1 MASSFPNAAGTI
13 GRVTISERIEAGRD
27 QRPRPFPSG
36 PAPAATRHGRPGARH
51 PYCATPSAPG
61 SSATATTSSWSPSS
75 WDTPGPKPPAAT
87 VCPPPTTPRPP
98 SIASRQT
105 ADQRFSLPISG
116 FRCTYSGRIC
126 TTAQVISGT
135 PATAPAPRRRTYPRV
150 AIRHLAIQPTSR
162 DRGHLDPP
170 CHKLMRPV
178 LSCGNGW
185 KRCFRCIG
193 RNRD

>member
-1 MASSFPNAAGTI
+1 MASSFLNAAGTI

-27 QRPRPFPSG
+27 QRPRPFPVG

-105 ADQRFSLPISG
+105 A
-116 FRCTYSGRIC
+116 
-126 TTAQVISGT
+126 
-135 PATAPAPRRRTYPRV
+135 
-150 AIRHLAIQPTSR
+150 
-162 DRGHLDPP
+162 
-170 CHKLMRPV
+170 
-178 LSCGNGW
+178 
-185 KRCFRCIG
+185 
-193 RNRD
+193 